1 VTQNWQ
7 LVTSYRQFRSRR
19 KHKAWGS
26 SVKCSWHNSTKTTE
40 DRNMYFWRDVGH
52 AALKMMTMLH
62 CLACLTDEELSPCC
76 TVLANLY
83 SARSQINENLTWRTR
98 STLGKSSNMMVL
110 KIPVKYPRTI
120 LLMIKTIVVYI
131 PMILTIQ
138 LTTHH

>member
-1 VTQNWQ
+1 MQNWQ
-7 LVTSYRQFRSRR
+7 LVTSYWQFQSRR
-19 KHKAWGS
+19 KHKTWES
-26 SVKCSWHNSTKTTE
+26 SVKYSWHNSTKTTE
-40 DRNMYFWRDVGH
+40 DRNMYFWRTVRH
-52 AALKMMTMLH
+52 AALKMMAMLR

-98 STLGKSSNMMVL
+98 STLGKSSYMMVL

-120 LLMIKTIVVYI
+120 LLTIKTIVVYI

-138 LTTHH
+138 LTRHH